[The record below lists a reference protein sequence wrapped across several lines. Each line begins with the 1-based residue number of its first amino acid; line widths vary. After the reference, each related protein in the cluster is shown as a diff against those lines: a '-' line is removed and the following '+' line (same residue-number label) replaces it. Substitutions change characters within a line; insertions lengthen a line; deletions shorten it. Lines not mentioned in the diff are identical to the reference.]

1 LINQRSKKK
10 PLSLIV
16 KRIQRRVTRA
26 REQRLLKR
34 VKVLLPEETTKR
46 VEKHPQ
52 IEMFPIPKRKL
63 RRKSKRNILM
73 NGLSTLLKILKE
85 TIC

>member
-1 LINQRSKKK
+1 M
-10 PLSLIV
+10 V

-63 RRKSKRNILM
+63 RKKKKRNLRSKRNILM